1 MNTRDKLLILII
13 VAWIGAAVY
22 FKSTTDKM
30 FVRMD
35 EMEQLQ
41 NKHVDKVN
49 KEFREDLKTL
59 NLQFIGRGKHLRKAQ
74 KNIVD
79 NTKLINHVTDS
90 LGRNI
95 ETVAL
100 DLENFQRETEQSF
113 ANAAKR
119 RDDIESSLSSFK
131 RQQRRF
137 TGDLDQRLTTVE
149 TDVAD
154 LNERVPP
161 KTAEKKP

>member
-1 MNTRDKLLILII
+1 MNIRDKLLILTI

-74 KNIVD
+74 KDIVG
-79 NTKLINHVTDS
+79 NTKLIDHATDS
-90 LGRNI
+90 LGRYI

-100 DLENFQRETEQSF
+100 DLENFQRDTEQSF
-113 ANAAKR
+113 AKAA
-119 RDDIESSLSSFK
+119 
-131 RQQRRF
+131 
-137 TGDLDQRLTTVE
+137 
-149 TDVAD
+149 
-154 LNERVPP
+154 
-161 KTAEKKP
+161 